1 MRKLVIIGAS
11 GHGKVVADIA
21 QKNGYNEILFLDDN
35 DDLTQCGTFS
45 VMGKVK
51 DYSLYADADFV
62 VAIGNAGI
70 RQNIQSRLQQE
81 HYNIATLIHPG
92 AVIADTVT
100 IGRGTVIMA
109 GVVINPE
116 TQIGEGCIINTCSS
130 IDHDCV
136 IDNYVHISV
145 GSHLAG
151 TVMIGEKTWIGAG
164 TTVINNI
171 KICEECMIGAG
182 AVVVKDIVEPGIY
195 IGVPAKS
202 RGEKTKPVSFGKG
215 TMTME

>member
-21 QKNGYNEILFLDDN
+21 RKNGYNEILFLDDN
-35 DDLTQCGTFS
+35 DNLTQCGTFP
-45 VMGKVK
+45 VVGKVK
-51 DYSLYADADFV
+51 DCLLYADADFF
-62 VAIGNAGI
+62 VAIGNANI
-70 RQNIQSRLQQE
+70 RQNIQTRLQQANC
-81 HYNIATLIHPG
+81 NIATLIHPK

-109 GVVINPE
+109 GAVVNPD
-116 TQIGEGCIINTCSS
+116 TCIGEGCIINTCSS
-130 IDHDCV
+130 IDHDCA
-136 IDNYVHISV
+136 INNYVHISV

-151 TVMIGEKTWIGAG
+151 TVEIGEKTWIGAG

-182 AVVVKDIVEPGIY
+182 AVVVKSINKTGMY
-195 IGVPAKS
+195 MGVPAK
-202 RGEKTKPVSFGKG
+202 RKLQENIAWGG
-215 TMTME
+215 TTIM